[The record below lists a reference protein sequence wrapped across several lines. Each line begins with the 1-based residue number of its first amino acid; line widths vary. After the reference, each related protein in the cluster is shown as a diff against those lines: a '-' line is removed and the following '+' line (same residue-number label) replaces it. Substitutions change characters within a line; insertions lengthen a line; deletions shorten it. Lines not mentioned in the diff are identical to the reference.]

1 MYSCIY
7 MHLYIDIHFENC
19 GSNIQNSSE
28 ILLQYPVEYVSSSN
42 HFDRLQGQYKSNIW
56 RLRTGNR
63 TEQLFKEHLKVTEWV
78 YMVVYNNSNHVI
90 LSY

>member
-1 MYSCIY
+1 MCIY
-7 MHLYIDIHFENC
+7 ALYIDIHFENC

-42 HFDRLQGQYKSNIW
+42 HFDRLQGQYKSKIW